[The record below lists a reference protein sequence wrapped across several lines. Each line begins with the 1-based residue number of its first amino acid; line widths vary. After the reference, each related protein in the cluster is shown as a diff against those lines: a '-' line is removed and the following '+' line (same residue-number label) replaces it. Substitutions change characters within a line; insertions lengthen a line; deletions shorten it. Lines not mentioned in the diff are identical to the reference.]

1 MAAPVSRDSML
12 HMQVPPMIGNRA
24 AIKPVQP
31 DQVQHPESTLR
42 TSSILHCPGD
52 LHHLWR
58 AFRSSWRGR
67 SNGRQWHCT
76 KFP

>member
-42 TSSILHCPGD
+42 TSSILHCPG
-52 LHHLWR
+52 
-58 AFRSSWRGR
+58 
-67 SNGRQWHCT
+67 
-76 KFP
+76 